1 MATICLYETPGTGK
15 NWFGAGGIYDVICE
29 YALAHPS
36 VQALP
41 EFAKAIE
48 DSLWYRGLELYEHDQ
63 AAIKAF
69 TEAVGDLLRY
79 IASPEGKARWG
90 EYHPVILEAVQILYD
105 LLLDYDPERYK

>member
-1 MATICLYETPGTGK
+1 MATICLYETPGK
-15 NWFGAGGIYDVICE
+15 NWSGAGGMYEVICE

-48 DSLWYRGLELYEHDQ
+48 DSLWYRNLDLYEHGD

-69 TEAVGDLLRY
+69 TEAVGDLVRY
-79 IASPEGKARWG
+79 IDSPEGKARWG
-90 EYHPVILEAVQILYD
+90 ERHPVILERVQMLYD
-105 LLLDYDPERYK
+105 LLLNYDPERYK